1 YLRRANKR
9 SWLSISWFLR
19 QHSTGEKK
27 GANVSVILRLV
38 QQFQP
43 SKKQEFLALEHQGTL
58 PKGERMLPIAGREA
72 ANTIIWQ
79 GRFENLCAA
88 EAALKI
94 FETNSEHTELAN
106 QQLPYFKDAWVEFY
120 EVLDM

>member
-1 YLRRANKR
+1 M
-9 SWLSISWFLR
+9 
-19 QHSTGEKK
+19 
-27 GANVSVILRLV
+27 SVILRLV

-43 SKKQEFLALEHQGTL
+43 SKKQEFLALEKQFAALEHQGTL